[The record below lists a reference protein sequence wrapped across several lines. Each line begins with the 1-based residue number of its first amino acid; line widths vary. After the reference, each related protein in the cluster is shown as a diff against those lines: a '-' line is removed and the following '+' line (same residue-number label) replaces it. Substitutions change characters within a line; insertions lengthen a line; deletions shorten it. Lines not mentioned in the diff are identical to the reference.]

1 MTERAVEAETQQEQD
16 DKQAVISVLHSLD
29 NKPPP
34 DFDRSK
40 SWQFWK

>member
-16 DKQAVISVLHSLD
+16 DKQAVISDVHSLD
-29 NKPPP
+29 NKAPS
-34 DFDRSK
+34 DFDQSK